1 MLIENEIKL
10 DYKDVLFR
18 PKRST
23 LKSRQEVDL
32 FRTIE
37 FANAKGQ
44 DRRFYGIPIIASNM
58 DGVGTFEMATELR
71 KSGLMTCLVK
81 TYSQN
86 ELVEYFDSDSAFV
99 SSTNYRF
106 TVPSGKAGKYFFY
119 ASWQTASGTDFNSM
133 RIHIYKNG
141 SSLDPNSQVPNDEYT
156 SIQIAKL
163 LDLAESYYVEIY
175 AYQNSGGTITTVGTS
190 IFYGYKIIE

>member
-1 MLIENEIKL
+1 MANG
-10 DYKDVLFR
+10 
-18 PKRST
+18 T
-23 LKSRQEVDL
+23 LKVSNIQTSSGSG
-32 FRTIE
+32 TITLGQSGE
-37 FANAKGQ
+37 TINIPSGCTITNSGTQTGFGGANTPNFFVEDSGVQ
-44 DRRFYGIPIIASNM
+44 SLSNN
-58 DGVGTFEMATELR
+58 TTTKLSFPTEL
-71 KSGLMTCLVK
+71 
-81 TYSQN
+81 
-86 ELVEYFDSDSAFV
+86 FDSDSAFD

-163 LDLAESYYVEIY
+163 LDLAESDYVEIY